1 MHVVHCINDRPG
13 VCELFHFFM
22 RSYRTH
28 GKKGTKDKPSHSRV
42 SCARHPYIL
51 EIGTELPLCFRTYV
65 ASGLAGGLAGYC
77 MMMMMMM
84 MMMAVAVAVAVAVAS
99 R

>member
-1 MHVVHCINDRPG
+1 MNCSFMNCSILLCDRTEHMARKEQKISRRTPG
-13 VCELFHFFM
+13 SPAHAI
-22 RSYRTH
+22 H
-28 GKKGTKDKPSHSRV
+28 I
-42 SCARHPYIL
+42 YIL

-65 ASGLAGGLAGYC
+65 ASGLAGWLAGYC